1 MKKGFLTLLVLMFS
15 SVAVLAQVETQFG
28 VRAGFNVTTIDQETD
43 FGDATEPWR
52 PGFNIGIASQFRTG
66 EMFSIAP
73 ELLYTQRGYLV
84 EYNTGGER
92 NVRYDYVSLPLMF
105 RLAFGDILKGYF
117 NVGPTFG
124 YLLGGNFRQEGDIL
138 GVNYEIEE
146 DINFDENGTDPWDLD
161 ASRFEAGGAIG
172 GGIQLDTEGGSFLID
187 LRYVHGFTNIADF
200 ANTDSYKNRVV
211 SVSLIYLI
219 PSVRDIEMGRAY

>member
-1 MKKGFLTLLVLMFS
+1 MKKGLLTLLAIMFS

-43 FGDATEPWR
+43 FQDAEEPWR

-92 NVRYDYVSLPLMF
+92 NVRYDYLSLPVMF
-105 RLAFGDILKGYF
+105 RLAFGDILKGYV

-124 YLLGGNFRQEGDIL
+124 YLLSGNFRQEGDIL
-138 GVNYEIEE
+138 GVNFEIDE
-146 DINFDENGTDPWDLD
+146 DINFDSDGVEDWDLD
-161 ASRFEAGGAIG
+161 ANRFEAGGAIG

-187 LRYVHGFTNIADF
+187 LRYVHGFTNVADF

-211 SVSLIYLI
+211 SVSLIYLKAI
-219 PSVRDIEMGRAY
+219 GH